1 MSARQK
7 QNQKIQMIKTQRFYL
22 DASFQVAKR
31 LFAFAFNNID
41 NDAKKQLQ
49 EQLRNNYRKYFF
61 QDQMQLIT
69 LYKMMA
75 EIFMIDRLMIK
86 SKNDKEMII
95 QQDVCQITSTSK
107 IIISYFQM
115 ILGNKE
121 NQILI

>member
-49 EQLRNNYRKYFF
+49 EQLRNNYRN
-61 QDQMQLIT
+61 
-69 LYKMMA
+69 
-75 EIFMIDRLMIK
+75 IF
-86 SKNDKEMII
+86 SKTKCN
-95 QQDVCQITSTSK
+95 
-107 IIISYFQM
+107 
-115 ILGNKE
+115 
-121 NQILI
+121 